1 MLEPLLTLVAVL
13 QAAVIAALL
22 VQRSRRARA
31 ERAVRESEERFRL
44 IADRAPV
51 MMWTSRPDATLDY
64 LNKTCTEF
72 TGMPL
77 ERLLNEGW
85 LNAVHPDD
93 RDHCIG
99 IYAPAVKAQ
108 VPFQMEFRI
117 RRTDGAYLWGL
128 SLGVPRYRPDGSCL
142 GYLGATVDITD
153 RKKSEDALRE
163 SEAELQASY
172 REIQRLAG
180 SLLTARDAERARIA
194 RDLHDGVSQQLAAFS
209 IALSGLKRRVA
220 AVSGDSDL
228 ESRVSLIQERAGA
241 LAESVR
247 NLSHDLHPDVIKHTG
262 LTGALVTHCA
272 GVSREQAVAV
282 ACTAEGDFDSLD
294 SETAH
299 CLYRIAQEALHNVV
313 KHADARH
320 AEVHLLR
327 IDGSTELTVADDG
340 KGFDVVKTR
349 KSGHGLGLLSI
360 NERVRLAGGTLS
372 VVTEWQKGTRIRVSI
387 PSDPLRPDTEKR
399 IRD

>member
-1 MLEPLLTLVAVL
+1 MLEPLLSLAVFL
-13 QAAVIAALL
+13 QAAVIVALL
-22 VQRSRRARA
+22 VQRFRRARA
-31 ERAVRESEERFRL
+31 QRAVRDSEERFRL

-51 MMWTSRPDATLDY
+51 MMWTSRPDTTLDY
-64 LNKTCTEF
+64 LNNTCTEF
-72 TGMPL
+72 TGLPN
-77 ERLLNEGW
+77 EQLLNEGW
-85 LNAVHPDD
+85 LNAVHPED
-93 RDHCIG
+93 RDHCAR
-99 IYAPAVKAQ
+99 IYVPAVKAQ

-117 RRTDGAYLWGL
+117 RRADGAYSWVL
-128 SLGVPRYRPDGSCL
+128 SLGIPRFRPDGSYL

-194 RDLHDGVSQQLAAFS
+194 RDLHDGVSQQLAALS

-220 AVSGDSDL
+220 AVSENSDL
-228 ESRVSLIQERAGA
+228 DSRMSLIQERAGA

-247 NLSHDLHPDVIKHTG
+247 NLSHDLHPDVINHAG
-262 LTGALVTHCA
+262 LRDALATHCA
-272 GVSREQAVAV
+272 GISHEQAVAV
-282 ACTAEGDFDSLD
+282 ACTSEGDFDSLD

-313 KHADARH
+313 KHADARY
-320 AEVHLLR
+320 AEVHLRR
-327 IDGSTELTVADDG
+327 IDGRTELMVADDG
-340 KGFDVVKTR
+340 KGFDMVETR
-349 KSGHGLGLLSI
+349 KTGHGLGLLSI

-372 VVTEWQKGTRIRVSI
+372 VVTEWQKGTRIRVSL
-387 PSDPLRPDTEKR
+387 PGNSPRPETGKVN
-399 IRD
+399 RD